1 MPTLSLTPI
10 SSKTLKDCFKTQVE
24 FTFGGPGEEVKK
36 KIPVL
41 HNVTDFEALLIWRST
56 FEEVSSQKGWSW
68 VSMFNNVKLTLAG
81 NCLKKWITCA
91 NALNTGRNRVGSE
104 LAWNDTMKAFML
116 KFCSKTDTEKLRDL
130 IMNAKKPSA
139 TSIRDFSQRIED
151 LNEYL
156 PYLPAPFN
164 SSLDADTITL
174 IIRRSVPTWNNNLVR
189 SATRM
194 NNIQD
199 VTTYYQDLEE
209 LEIQSNRRNNNN
221 NNRSNNN
228 NRNNNNGNNNN
239 NNRSN
244 NDNNNN
250 NRSNNNRNNNGNNND
265 NRTSR
270 YNNNNN
276 NNNGN
281 NNNNRSTNYN
291 NNNNRGNN
299 YNNNNNNRGNNN
311 NNNRNNNNNNQRYN
325 NNNNNNNNRR
335 EINNIE
341 EENNINDNDNVST
354 TSDNNNNNNNS
365 NDDHSDNNSTHSNN
379 STDEIYLFEEEL
391 HNLESTPTTTIQRN
405 DFRPELVVSIIQDN
419 ATKSKKIIRALID
432 TGCSTTVI
440 RSDLLSKS
448 TIAKSTTTSPN
459 TYTTMAGRVTTA
471 GKTTINFSLLQFA
484 PHRNINHEVQIIPT
498 TSSSLKHGTM
508 MILGRDLIKT
518 LGLIIDYSTDTPS
531 ITWDSTTLPIQP
543 LRGSV
548 NEIFASSLL
557 EQAEQNFEKHS
568 PSMIAADYGTE
579 ITELKQFLPQH
590 LSSTERLDLLNVL
603 EANHNVFHGQLG
615 KLPGPPVHLRLRDPN
630 VRPYHGRAFLI
641 PHSQLELIKNEMKR
655 LESLG
660 VVRKLDSSFIGTSNS
675 SSWAAPSFGIPKS
688 SGQIRFVSDFRQLNK
703 HLLRWP
709 FPLPNTTQLFRTMD
723 GFSYCT
729 VMDLNM
735 GFWAIALDHA
745 SQLLCTIVLPWGK
758 YCYLRLPMGLNC
770 SPDIYQEKI
779 SSIFSDLEQVIVYID
794 DICII
799 TKGSFSEHLSLLN
812 EVLQRL
818 NKNNLKV
825 HVKKCKFCCYETEFL
840 GFKLTRQ
847 GLTPQQNKIE
857 AILALR
863 PPTTVRQVRS
873 FLGFINYYKVFIP
886 HRSGLLAPIS
896 NLVKKGIK
904 FVWSPEC
911 NTAFTTLKHI
921 LSRQVLLQYPNFSVP
936 FEIHTDAST
945 SQIGSV
951 ITQQGHPIAFYSRK
965 LSDAQSRYTITE
977 LELLSIVE
985 TLQEYRTVLLGHDI
999 VVYTDHYLR

>member
-1 MPTLSLTPI
+1 MKLIQSRANPFFKDLKRLAESGRERHRTCSLQYI
-10 SSKTLKDCFKTQVE
+10 SRC
-24 FTFGGPGEEVKK
+24 
-36 KIPVL
+36 
-41 HNVTDFEALLIWRST
+41 
-56 FEEVSSQKGWSW
+56 
-68 VSMFNNVKLTLAG
+68 
-81 NCLKKWITCA
+81 
-91 NALNTGRNRVGSE
+91 
-104 LAWNDTMKAFML
+104 
-116 KFCSKTDTEKLRDL
+116 
-130 IMNAKKPSA
+130 
-139 TSIRDFSQRIED
+139 
-151 LNEYL
+151 
-156 PYLPAPFN
+156 
-164 SSLDADTITL
+164 DTITL

-209 LEIQSNRRNNNN
+209 LEIQSNRRNNN

-354 TSDNNNNNNNS
+354 TSDNNNNNNNNS

-379 STDEIYLFEEEL
+379 STEEIYLFEEEL

-448 TIAKSTTTSPN
+448 TLEKSTTTSPN

-630 VRPYHGRAFLI
+630 VRPYHGRAFPI

-709 FPLPNTTQLFRTMD
+709 FPLPNTTQLF
-723 GFSYCT
+723 
-729 VMDLNM
+729 
-735 GFWAIALDHA
+735 
-745 SQLLCTIVLPWGK
+745 IV
-758 YCYLRLPMGLNC
+758 
-770 SPDIYQEKI
+770 S
-779 SSIFSDLEQVIVYID
+779 
-794 DICII
+794 
-799 TKGSFSEHLSLLN
+799 
-812 EVLQRL
+812 
-818 NKNNLKV
+818 
-825 HVKKCKFCCYETEFL
+825 
-840 GFKLTRQ
+840 
-847 GLTPQQNKIE
+847 
-857 AILALR
+857 
-863 PPTTVRQVRS
+863 
-873 FLGFINYYKVFIP
+873 
-886 HRSGLLAPIS
+886 
-896 NLVKKGIK
+896 
-904 FVWSPEC
+904 
-911 NTAFTTLKHI
+911 
-921 LSRQVLLQYPNFSVP
+921 
-936 FEIHTDAST
+936 
-945 SQIGSV
+945 
-951 ITQQGHPIAFYSRK
+951 
-965 LSDAQSRYTITE
+965 
-977 LELLSIVE
+977 
-985 TLQEYRTVLLGHDI
+985 
-999 VVYTDHYLR
+999 